1 MPTYAYSC
9 KSCEH
14 AFEVQ
19 LSFSDKDPE
28 KCPECGGEIRKLF
41 GNLGVTFK
49 GSGFY
54 RTDSTSSAPAKS
66 EPAPSSD

>member
-14 AFEVQ
+14 VFEMQ
-19 LSFSDKDPE
+19 LSFSDKDPAG
-28 KCPECGGEIRKLF
+28 CPKCGGEIRKVF
-41 GNLGVTFK
+41 GNLGVSFK

-54 RTDSTSSAPAKS
+54 KTDSAAKTPAKS

>member
-14 AFEVQ
+14 FFEMQ
-19 LSFSDKDPE
+19 LSFSDKDPAG
-28 KCPECGGEIRKLF
+28 CPKCGGEIRKVF
-41 GNLGVTFK
+41 GNLGVSFK

-54 RTDSTSSAPAKS
+54 KTDSAAKAPAKS

>member
-9 KSCEH
+9 KSGEH
-14 AFEVQ
+14 GFEME
-19 LSFSDKDPE
+19 LSFSDKDRAG
-28 KCPECGGEIRKLF
+28 CPKCGGEIRKVF
-41 GNLGVTFK
+41 GDLGVSFK

-54 RTDSTSSAPAKS
+54 KTDSAAKAPAKS